1 MNGYKENDPNKKNL
15 LKYNLFENKESW
27 NINSKSW
34 LDENVLNTYRGKIFQ
49 YDDFYNNTEETLVE
63 ILFHLK
69 QSGLDFEIDY
79 DLISIFIENN
89 TMEKS
94 EQIEVSKNE
103 EKILKSHLDQNLIN
117 DYKFSL

>member
-1 MNGYKENDPNKKNL
+1 M
-15 LKYNLFENKESW
+15 
-27 NINSKSW
+27 
-34 LDENVLNTYRGKIFQ
+34 NTYRGKIFQ

>member
-89 TMEKS
+89 IWKS
-94 EQIEVSKNE
+94 LNKQRFLKMKKNF
-103 EKILKSHLDQNLIN
+103 KSHLDQNLIN